1 MRLLN
6 RKYEA
11 EPAADNSRQELVA
24 AREEIRKLQKA
35 LEDAQAELNVWYD
48 NGILLS
54 EEDKMY
60 FYARY
65 QDVKWQEWADE
76 QMHIQENQA
85 ELEKYLSAYKQGGDF
100 YEPDV

>member
-6 RKYEA
+6 RKHEA
-11 EPAADNSRQELVA
+11 EPAADNSRRELAA
-24 AREEIRKLQKA
+24 ARDEIRKLQKA

-65 QDVKWQEWADE
+65 QDVKWQE
-76 QMHIQENQA
+76 
-85 ELEKYLSAYKQGGDF
+85 
-100 YEPDV
+100 